1 MKRWTLQTPAQPRVQ
16 CVNHEPEV
24 NTVTNDTNGTHRD
37 LWIGLFSAV
46 LAGSAAA
53 PASLPGALAERA
65 REITDEALQVIVS
78 RWPDLP
84 PNYQLIAFG
93 PRK

>member
-1 MKRWTLQTPAQPRVQ
+1 M
-16 CVNHEPEV
+16 
-24 NTVTNDTNGTHRD
+24 TNNINSTHRD
-37 LWIGLFSAV
+37 LWIALFASV
-46 LAGSAAA
+46 LTGSAAT
-53 PASLPGALAERA
+53 PAALPGALAERA

-84 PNYQLIAFG
+84 PNYQVLAFG

>member
-1 MKRWTLQTPAQPRVQ
+1 M
-16 CVNHEPEV
+16 
-24 NTVTNDTNGTHRD
+24 TNAINDTHRD
-37 LWIGLFSAV
+37 LWIALFSAV

-84 PNYQLIAFG
+84 PNYQPTTFE
-93 PRK
+93 PRR